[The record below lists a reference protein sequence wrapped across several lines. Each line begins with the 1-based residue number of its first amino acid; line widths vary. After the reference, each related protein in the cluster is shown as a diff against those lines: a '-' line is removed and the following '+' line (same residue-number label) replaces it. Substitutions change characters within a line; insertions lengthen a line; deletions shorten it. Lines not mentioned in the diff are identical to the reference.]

1 MLRGSEDHNMSE
13 FTVLTAYTSST
24 KTLSLWEGC
33 WGVGGGGGA
42 EEGWGVGGWGALPL
56 RGWMLTQKSDS

>member
-24 KTLSLWEGC
+24 KTQAYGKDGGGC
-33 WGVGGGGGA
+33 GGGGGGGHCLP
-42 EEGWGVGGWGALPL
+42 EGGC
-56 RGWMLTQKSDS
+56 